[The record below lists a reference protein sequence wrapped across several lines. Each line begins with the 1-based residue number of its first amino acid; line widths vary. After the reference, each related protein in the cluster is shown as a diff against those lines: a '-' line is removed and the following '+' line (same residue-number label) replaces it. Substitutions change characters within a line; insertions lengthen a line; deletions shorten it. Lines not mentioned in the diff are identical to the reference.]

1 MLLFANVII
10 PLKRIL
16 ISFSVHGSFSWRPVQ
31 DHDMSTENLVRK
43 KKEETDLHVCF
54 VITYRQ
60 RKSAKTEHQCAAN
73 KL

>member
-31 DHDMSTENLVRK
+31 DDDMSTENLVRK
-43 KKEETDLHVCF
+43 TRNKERRDLPTCVFRDHL
-54 VITYRQ
+54 Q
-60 RKSAKTEHQCAAN
+60 TE
-73 KL
+73 KISKD